1 MGLPSSS
8 ELDLIQ
14 DPETGLA
21 LLAKCAGE
29 ATPEQEL
36 HRLFWQNQ
44 FTLWQDHLGGD
55 VMAVPHAVIC
65 CAFYKQ
71 RPPLWLCRAG
81 IELGERCRSDAEK
94 RERRDLAEHFLR
106 WEAAELVRGQRPGDP
121 RNYKRKVQPDDVWGE
136 AAKLVADTDAEASA
150 ETVRK
155 SHALV
160 RRAGGA
166 LSLTRIAPPVRYSP
180 PIASGQLPGQTPT
193 SGLPSVTRGVTPCGR
208 DR

>member
-1 MGLPSSS
+1 MDQPSSS

-21 LLAKCAGE
+21 LLAKRPGE
-29 ATPEQEL
+29 ETPEQEL

-65 CAFYKQ
+65 CVFYKK

-81 IELGERCRSDAEK
+81 IELGERCRSNAEK

-166 LSLTRIAPPVRYSP
+166 LVT
-180 PIASGQLPGQTPT
+180 LPNYRRE
-193 SGLPSVTRGVTPCGR
+193 VEVR
-208 DR
+208 DRRRARNRRRKK